1 MVFAAAGATAVAA
14 FHEVDK
20 VVSALELGTELK
32 LGKNT
37 LATRTPASRRRS

>member
-1 MVFAAAGATAVAA
+1 MFAAAGATAVAA

-37 LATRTPASRRRS
+37 LATTRPR